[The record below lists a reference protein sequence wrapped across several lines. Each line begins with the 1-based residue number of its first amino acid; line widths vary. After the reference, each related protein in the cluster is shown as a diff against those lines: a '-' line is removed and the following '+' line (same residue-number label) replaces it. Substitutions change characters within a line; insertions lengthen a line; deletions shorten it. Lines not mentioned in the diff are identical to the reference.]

1 MLVRGAH
8 GRCKHRTQEVTQSSF
23 LGQTFHSSSVASDQ
37 LQAAGNYTAGSGNGS
52 NASMLQLP
60 PSPRHRHPPPQSVG
74 RRIRLL
80 HPSLVGGDKEHEK
93 SAMTHSRQ

>member
-23 LGQTFHSSSVASDQ
+23 LGQTFHSSGVSSDQ

-60 PSPRHRHPPPQSVG
+60 PSPPPPPAAS
-74 RRIRLL
+74 IRWTQDQTVT
-80 HPSLVGGDKEHEK
+80 PFPCWWGQR
-93 SAMTHSRQ
+93 T

>member
-23 LGQTFHSSSVASDQ
+23 LGQTFHSSSVAGDQ

-60 PSPRHRHPPPQSVG
+60 PSPT
-74 RRIRLL
+74 RRLNPL
-80 HPSLVGGDKEHEK
+80 DAGSDCYTLPLLVGTKNMRK
-93 SAMTHSRQ
+93 VQ

>member
-23 LGQTFHSSSVASDQ
+23 LGQTFHSSVASDQ

-60 PSPRHRHPPPQSVG
+60 PSPPPPPPAAS
-74 RRIRLL
+74 IRWTQDQTVTPFPL
-80 HPSLVGGDKEHEK
+80 LVGTKNMRK
-93 SAMTHSRQ
+93 VQ